1 MAYDFLHYAP
11 GTDILPVDYS
21 WLDKK
26 RIKIFDINSYSFI
39 YKGWQFLFYDIG
51 HSQEIKIMASKGKL
65 RQAFSTSYDQLT
77 SFLYPTFTWEI
88 DRKNYNWSK
97 PAVQWMVKDYKIK
110 TFIYNIK
117 KHFDIVLG
125 TQEAIINGR

>member
-1 MAYDFLHYAP
+1 
-11 GTDILPVDYS
+11 
-21 WLDKK
+21 
-26 RIKIFDINSYSFI
+26 
-39 YKGWQFLFYDIG
+39 
-51 HSQEIKIMASKGKL
+51 MASKGKL

-125 TQEAIINGR
+125 IQEAMINGR